1 MIDTDLDAMA
11 LAIAEYAR
19 SNDAWPDG
27 IRTIADAFA
36 LLVSSAEAA
45 AGSEHTH
52 DSYYGTRPWPTTNDD
67 FLPHRLRRTAPEPR
81 VFRAGD
87 PEPDD
92 VRAVLDR
99 DGNVWQR
106 SAYLDGTGWWM
117 SDVDYAFS
125 WSGALKHGP
134 LVEVHL
140 PEPVTE

>member
-19 SNDAWPDG
+19 SNNAWPDD
-27 IRTIADAFA
+27 IHTIADAFD

-87 PEPDD
+87 PEPDGL
-92 VRAVLDR
+92 RAVLDSGER
-99 DGNVWQR
+99 FWQR
-106 SAYLDGTGWWM
+106 WDGEWY
-117 SDVDYAFS
+117 DVLGEVWPWNRVLYTR
-125 WSGALKHGP
+125 GP

-140 PEPVTE
+140 PTPVTA